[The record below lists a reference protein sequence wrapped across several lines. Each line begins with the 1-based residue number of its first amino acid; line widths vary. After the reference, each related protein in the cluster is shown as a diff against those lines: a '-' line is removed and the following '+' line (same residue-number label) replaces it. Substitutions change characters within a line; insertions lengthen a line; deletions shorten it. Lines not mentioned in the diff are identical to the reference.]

1 MEINQFA
8 IYQLKNMPENR
19 GIRFRSY
26 ETLQK
31 NQIQV
36 RYENYEQKYLGRM
49 LPGDTPGSIRERFH
63 RQTPRRFQGHS
74 ISVSDVLV
82 LNQDGEVTAYYV
94 EKEGF
99 TVIAGFIRNGSS
111 GALISYDTTDFH
123 IEGKEGSWLA
133 YDSIIIDGKEFFLM
147 EHTTY
152 GKEAANVVLDEDGK
166 VVVDQVYHGFDEMVK
181 KQIKEYLNPTPSV
194 PETEKRKPPM
204 ENWQKYYENGEY
216 LRSAEMTEEQNYNMI
231 DGRMNNLPLKP
242 RIMGK
247 RISVLDRL
255 HLKQAEIAK
264 RSGKP
269 VQQMAM
275 AEDMERRR
283 K

>member
-63 RQTPRRFQGHS
+63 RQMPRRFQGHS

-99 TVIAGFIRNGSS
+99 TVM
-111 GALISYDTTDFH
+111 TVQ
-123 IEGKEGSWLA
+123 E
-133 YDSIIIDGKEFFLM
+133 LM
-147 EHTTY
+147 
-152 GKEAANVVLDEDGK
+152 
-166 VVVDQVYHGFDEMVK
+166 
-181 KQIKEYLNPTPSV
+181 
-194 PETEKRKPPM
+194 
-204 ENWQKYYENGEY
+204 
-216 LRSAEMTEEQNYNMI
+216 LRQYTAEQ
-231 DGRMNNLPLKP
+231 
-242 RIMGK
+242 
-247 RISVLDRL
+247 
-255 HLKQAEIAK
+255 
-264 RSGKP
+264 
-269 VQQMAM
+269 
-275 AEDMERRR
+275 
-283 K
+283 